1 MPERTSYTQGTPNWV
16 DLPTSDQAA
25 AKAFYAGLFGWTY
38 DDQPV
43 GEGQV
48 YSMATL
54 GGHQVAAIS
63 TQPAEMA
70 AAGAPPMWNTY
81 LAVDSVDEATAKV
94 EAAGGKVAMA
104 PFDIMDAGRMS
115 FVMDP
120 SGAPVALWQAGQ
132 HIGATLVNEPGTINW
147 NELITDDPSVLKF
160 YSDVLGLSTES
171 MDMGEGQPY
180 TVFKAGEAMVGGLTP
195 PQMPGV
201 PSHWHVY
208 FGTDDA
214 DATAAK
220 ATELG
225 HRPAVRHAGRPHR
238 RAQRPAGRDLQ
249 RHQDGTPGLAMQMP
263 KPSEDDKQYFRS
275 ILPGDPEVEVKPM
288 FGNLGAFVHGNMFA
302 GLFGSSVGVKLA
314 EPDAAVLSAIDGAGP
329 FGPAERPM
337 GGYLSLPSGMTPDLA
352 AQWVEKARSHV
363 GSLPPKVKKPAK
375 KKSAPAS

>member
-1 MPERTSYTQGTPNWV
+1 M
-16 DLPTSDQAA
+16 DLPTTDQAA

-38 DDQPV
+38 DDQPM

-48 YSMATL
+48 YSMAML
-54 GGHQVAAIS
+54 SGHQVAAIS
-63 TQPAEMA
+63 SQPPEMA

-81 LAVDSVDEATAKV
+81 LAVDSVDDATAKV

-147 NELITDDPSVLKF
+147 NELITSDPGVAKF
-160 YSDVLGLSTES
+160 YADVVGLTTES
-171 MDMGEGQPY
+171 MDMGEGSR
-180 TVFKAGEAMVGGLTP
+180 TRCSRRARRWWAARSP

-220 ATELG
+220 AAELG
-225 HRPAVRHAGRPHR
+225 GSVIVPPFDTPVGR
-238 RAQRPAGRDLQ
+238 
-249 RHQDGTPGLAMQMP
+249 
-263 KPSEDDKQYFRS
+263 
-275 ILPGDPEVEVKPM
+275 I
-288 FGNLGAFVHGNMFA
+288 
-302 GLFGSSVGVKLA
+302 
-314 EPDAAVLSAIDGAGP
+314 AVLSDPQGAVFSVIKTTP
-329 FGPAERPM
+329 PPA
-337 GGYLSLPSGMTPDLA
+337 
-352 AQWVEKARSHV
+352 
-363 GSLPPKVKKPAK
+363 
-375 KKSAPAS
+375 